1 MSSVLRHLLW
11 GGGGGV
17 YNFSEN
23 SIPSKKDEW
32 YLKSVDNPEL
42 EISLWL

>member
-11 GGGGGV
+11 GGGV
-17 YNFSEN
+17 FNFSEN
-23 SIPSKKDEW
+23 SIPSKKDES
-32 YLKSVDNPEL
+32 YSKSVDNPEL

>member
-11 GGGGGV
+11 GGGGV
-17 YNFSEN
+17 FNFSEN

-32 YLKSVDNPEL
+32 YLKSVEYPEL

>member
-1 MSSVLRHLLW
+1 MSSVLRHLL
-11 GGGGGV
+11 GGGV
-17 YNFSEN
+17 FNFSEN

-32 YLKSVDNPEL
+32 YLKSVEYPEL